1 LCGWKSP
8 TAYWVLTKKVEENKM
23 FRTQILIIL
32 LLVFNG
38 AINAYAA
45 QIKSSLVTGATTGLG
60 RYFTETLASN
70 SHHINADARTDQEM
84 AELNAFK
91 AGGYL
96 TAN

>member
-1 LCGWKSP
+1 LCGCKSP
-8 TAYWVLTKKVEENKM
+8 TAYWILTKRVKENKM
-23 FRTQILIIL
+23 VRAQILIIL

-38 AINAYAA
+38 AINAYAAQDA

-70 SHHINADARTDQEM
+70 GHHVYAGARTDQEM

-91 AGGYL
+91 AGG
-96 TAN
+96 